1 MKTLPLSSRVLSATA
16 VLASLALLPGCGGD
30 SDAAEGPDDAT
41 WAETTD
47 PSPGAT
53 YEEARPGERGE
64 ARPGEAPSAPRDAAP
79 SPVPAIPSGTILVFE
94 VEEDVSTATHEAGQR
109 VPLRL
114 VSGVN
119 GDHGAALPAGTG
131 ARAIVTEASR
141 SGSAQE
147 EAVLALRIASVQ
159 VNGRAQDLSGTIQST
174 EIEAGTRDSGQRS
187 AAKVATGAAA
197 GAVIGQILGRD
208 TRSTVAGAAAGAA
221 AGLGIALTTRDG
233 HAVLPRGS
241 TLTVR
246 LDSPLVLP

>member
-1 MKTLPLSSRVLSATA
+1 MTPLPLSSRVLSATA

-30 SDAAEGPDDAT
+30 SDAAEGPDNAT
-41 WAETTD
+41 WAEMTD
-47 PSPGAT
+47 ASPGASH
-53 YEEARPGERGE
+53 GE
-64 ARPGEAPSAPRDAAP
+64 ARPGEGGEARPDEATSAPRDAA
-79 SPVPAIPSGTILVFE
+79 PVPAIPSGTVLVFE

-141 SGSAQE
+141 SGSARE

-221 AGLGIALTTRDG
+221 AGLGVALTTRDG